1 MRPFYFCKMKYTRLT
16 KQQFEELHHEFINF
30 LATQSITASEWET
43 IKKNKPQVVEE
54 ELDVFSDLV
63 WEGVLG
69 KITYLEN
76 ISRQQMHL
84 FHLSDKE
91 MKLISVKILN
101 PDIDLN
107 TSLGFNWFKKNWQ
120 SDFVEYLNAS
130 KAYTEDKNLDKFK
143 LIQEGAV
150 ITKGELYQW
159 FDNIIG

>member
-1 MRPFYFCKMKYTRLT
+1 MKYTRLT
-16 KQQFEELHHEFINF
+16 KQQFEELHNEFINF

-69 KITYLEN
+69 KVTYLEN

-84 FHLSDKE
+84 FHLAEKE

-120 SDFVEYLNAS
+120 SDFVEYLHAS

-143 LIQEGAV
+143 LIQEGSV

>member
-1 MRPFYFCKMKYTRLT
+1 VRPFYFCKMKYTRLT

-69 KITYLEN
+69 KVTYLEN

-84 FHLSDKE
+84 FLLSDKE

-120 SDFVEYLNAS
+120 SDFVEYLSAS

>member
-1 MRPFYFCKMKYTRLT
+1 MRPFYFCKMKYARLT
-16 KQQFEELHHEFINF
+16 KQQFEELHNEFINF

-69 KITYLEN
+69 KVTYLEN

-84 FHLSDKE
+84 FHLAEKE

>member
-1 MRPFYFCKMKYTRLT
+1 MKYARLT
-16 KQQFEELHHEFINF
+16 KQQFEELHNEFINF
-30 LATQSITASEWET
+30 LATQSITADEWE
-43 IKKNKPQVVEE
+43 ILKNTKPHVVEE

-69 KITYLEN
+69 KVAYLEN
-76 ISRQQMHL
+76 ISAQHMQL
-84 FHLSDKE
+84 FHLTDKE
-91 MKLISVKILN
+91 MKLISVKVLN

-107 TSLGFNWFKKNWQ
+107 TSVGFNWFKKNWQ

-130 KAYTEDKNLDKFK
+130 KAYTGDKNLDKFK

-150 ITKGELYQW
+150 ITKGELYRW

>member
-1 MRPFYFCKMKYTRLT
+1 MKYARLT
-16 KQQFEELHHEFINF
+16 KQQFEELHNEFINF

-69 KITYLEN
+69 KVTYLEN

-84 FHLSDKE
+84 FHLAEKE

-120 SDFVEYLNAS
+120 SDFVEYLHAS
-130 KAYTEDKNLDKFK
+130 KAYTEDKNIDKFK

>member
-1 MRPFYFCKMKYTRLT
+1 MKYARLT
-16 KQQFEELHHEFINF
+16 KQQFEELHNEFINF
-30 LATQSITASEWET
+30 LATQSITADEWQT
-43 IKKNKPQVVEE
+43 LKNTKPQVVEE

-69 KITYLEN
+69 KVTYLEN

-84 FHLSDKE
+84 FHLADKE

-120 SDFVEYLNAS
+120 SDFVEYLHAS

-143 LIQEGAV
+143 LIKEGAV